1 MDIVDTRKCNFF
13 NLEMLAR
20 YLSVP
25 VEVLTGY
32 YEELLG
38 DRHFLETVNMQIKEI
53 RDKWG
58 FKKGIFA
65 MPTIPSV
72 DWFAF
77 ERVLI
82 YVLIRYLKPNRVLE
96 TGVYYGGN
104 SAFALLALSRNGD
117 GGRMISIDY
126 PDSEIRMKGAREPRH
141 SLVGD
146 SELYDPTLRP
156 GFMVP
161 HFLHEYWSLI
171 EGDSLTVIPQLQETF
186 DLYIHDSDHSMP
198 FLLNELSVAWEKL
211 TNTAVILVDDIDW
224 SNAFF
229 AFCVKYRLFP
239 LLMTDNGKDNLRVR
253 TGIAMLTHANN
264 GNDTFT

>member
-1 MDIVDTRKCNFF
+1 MDIADTRKCNLF

-20 YLSVP
+20 YLGVP
-25 VEVLTGY
+25 AEVLTGY

-38 DRHFLETVNMQIKEI
+38 DQEFLSAVNRRIAEI

-58 FKKGIFA
+58 FSKGIFA

-82 YVLIRYLKPNRVLE
+82 YVLIRHLKPNRVLE

-104 SAFALLALSRNGD
+104 SAFALLALARNQ
-117 GGRMISIDY
+117 GGKMISIDY
-126 PDSEIRMKGAREPRH
+126 PDSEIREKGASEARH

-161 HFLHEYWSLI
+161 LSLHENWELI
-171 EGDSLTVIPQLQETF
+171 EGDSLKVIPGLQETF
-186 DLYIHDSDHSMP
+186 DFYIHDSDHSMP
-198 FLLNELSVAWEKL
+198 FLSKELAAAWEKL
-211 TNTAVILVDDIDW
+211 SDRALVLVDDIDW

-229 AFCVKYRLFP
+229 AFCVKHRLFP

-253 TGIAMLTHANN
+253 TGIALRGHASN
-264 GNDTFT
+264 GNDLFT

>member
-1 MDIVDTRKCNFF
+1 MDIADTRKCNLF

-20 YLSVP
+20 YLGVP
-25 VEVLTGY
+25 ADVLIGY

-38 DRHFLETVNMQIKEI
+38 DQEFLDAVNRRIVEI

-58 FKKGIFA
+58 FRKGIFA
-65 MPTIPSV
+65 MLTIPSV

-82 YVLIRYLKPNRVLE
+82 YVLIRHLKPNRVLE

-104 SAFALLALSRNGD
+104 SAFALMALARNQRGK
-117 GGRMISIDY
+117 MISIDY
-126 PDSEIRMKGAREPRH
+126 PDSEIREKGTSEERH

-161 HFLHEYWSLI
+161 PFLHERWELI
-171 EGDSLTVIPQLQETF
+171 EGDSLKVIPGLQETF
-186 DLYIHDSDHSMP
+186 DFYIHDSDHSMP
-198 FLLNELSVAWEKL
+198 FLSKELAAAWEKL
-211 TNTAVILVDDIDW
+211 SDLALVLVDDIDW

-229 AFCVKYRLFP
+229 AFCVKHRLFP

-253 TGIAMLTHANN
+253 TGIALRGHASN
-264 GNDTFT
+264 GNDLFT

>member
-1 MDIVDTRKCNFF
+1 MDIVDTRKCNLF
-13 NLEMLAR
+13 NLDMLAR

-25 VEVLTGY
+25 TQVLTGY

-38 DRHFLETVNMQIKEI
+38 DQNFLGDVNRQIADI
-53 RDKWG
+53 RGGG
-58 FKKGIFA
+58 FRKGIFA
-65 MPTIPSV
+65 MATIPSV

-82 YVLIRYLKPNRVLE
+82 YVLIRHLKPQRVLE

-104 SAFALLALSRNGD
+104 SAFALLALARNQS
-117 GGRMISIDY
+117 GRMVSIDY
-126 PDSEIRMKGAREPRH
+126 PDSEIRVKGASEARH

-161 HFLHEYWSLI
+161 QCLHEQWELI
-171 EGDSLTVIPQLQETF
+171 EGDSLTVIPQLQATF
-186 DLYIHDSDHSMP
+186 DFYIHDSDHSMP
-198 FLLNELSVAWEKL
+198 FLSKELAVAWEKL
-211 TNTAVILVDDIDW
+211 SDGALILVDDIDW

-229 AFCVKYRLFP
+229 AFCVKNRLYP

-253 TGIAMLTHANN
+253 TGIVLRGHTNN
-264 GNDTFT
+264 GNDLFT

>member
-1 MDIVDTRKCNFF
+1 MDIDDTRKCNLL

-20 YLSVP
+20 YLSVSSDL
-25 VEVLTGY
+25 LTGY

-38 DRHFLETVNMQIKEI
+38 DQMFLDAVNRRIAEI

-58 FKKGIFA
+58 FSKGIFA
-65 MPTIPSV
+65 MPTISSV

-82 YVLIRYLKPNRVLE
+82 YVLIRHLKPNWVLE

-104 SAFALLALSRNGD
+104 SAFALLALLRNQ
-117 GGRMISIDY
+117 GGKMISIDY
-126 PDSEIRMKGAREPRH
+126 PDSEIRVKGTSEARH

-161 HFLHEYWSLI
+161 PFLHECWELI
-171 EGDSLTVIPQLQETF
+171 EGDSLKVIPDLEETF
-186 DLYIHDSDHSMP
+186 DFYIHDSDHSMP
-198 FLLNELSVAWEKL
+198 FLSKELGAAWERL
-211 TNTAVILVDDIDW
+211 SDRALVLVDDIDW

-229 AFCVKYRLFP
+229 AFCVKHRLFP

-253 TGIAMLTHANN
+253 TGIALRGHANS
-264 GNDTFT
+264 GNDLFT

>member
-1 MDIVDTRKCNFF
+1 MDISDTRKCNLF
-13 NLEMLAR
+13 NFEMLAR
-20 YLSVP
+20 YMGAPEQL
-25 VEVLTGY
+25 LIGF
-32 YEELLG
+32 YEELLD
-38 DRHFLETVNMQIKEI
+38 DRDFLNSINKRIAEI
-53 RDKWG
+53 REKWG

-65 MPTIPSV
+65 MPVIDSI

-104 SAFALLALSRNGD
+104 TAFALQALACNQCGKLV
-117 GGRMISIDY
+117 SIDY
-126 PDSEIRMKGAREPRH
+126 PDSEIRLKGSSEARH

-146 SELYDPTLRP
+146 SELYEPRLRP

-161 HFLHEYWSLI
+161 LSLYEHWELI
-171 EGDSLTVIPQLQETF
+171 EGDSLKVIPDLQDTF

-198 FLLNELSVAWEKL
+198 FLSRELAAAWEKL
-211 TNTAVILVDDIDW
+211 SDRALVLVDDIDW

-229 AFCVKYRLFP
+229 AFCVKHRLFP

-253 TGIAMLTHANN
+253 TGIALRGHANN
-264 GNDTFT
+264 GNDLFT